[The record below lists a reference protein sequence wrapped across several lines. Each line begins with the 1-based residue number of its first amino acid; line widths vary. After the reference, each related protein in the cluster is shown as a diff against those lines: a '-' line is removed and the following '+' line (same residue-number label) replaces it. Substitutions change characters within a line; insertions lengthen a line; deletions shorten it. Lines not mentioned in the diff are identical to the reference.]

1 MTAAYWVA
9 IVLVSILTLVVI
21 AKPHDA
27 GWAGGVGNVIAVS
40 INVFILWLLYV
51 AVMNR

>member
-9 IVLVSILTLVVI
+9 IVLVAILTLGLV

-27 GWAGGVGNVIAVS
+27 GWAGGVGNAIAAS
-40 INVFILWLLYV
+40 INVYILWLLYV